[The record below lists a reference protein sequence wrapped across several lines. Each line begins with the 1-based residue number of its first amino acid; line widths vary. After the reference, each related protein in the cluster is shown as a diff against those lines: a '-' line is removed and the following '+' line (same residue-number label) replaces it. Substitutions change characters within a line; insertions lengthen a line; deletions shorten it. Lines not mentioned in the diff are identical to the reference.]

1 MAQSI
6 KEQNELSN
14 IYDYVQEDEI
24 DLRELFATIKKHIWK
39 IISFSFVV
47 TSMVLIYVI
56 FLPNIYKSDMILVPQ
71 EQTKPSI
78 GGLGALA
85 GLAGIDLGG
94 GGMDAMNSLSTIIAD
109 YEFNQ
114 KMITKYS
121 LDKKLLTDVNISTF
135 VYPFGLDLAK
145 QKEKDEEQKSKEEI
159 FFDTYKEIQ
168 NVISISS
175 DKKSGAITISAEHPN
190 RFLTK
195 NLVDIYLKE
204 ATSHLRKVDLI
215 DTQKQIDYYEREL
228 AKTTNIELREQ
239 LSKLVSGLIQK
250 KVLSEASEYYIVKK
264 ITDSRVAFV
273 KDKIKPKRALILVVA
288 FVTSII
294 LGIFGVFF
302 MEFLRNNKDE
312 ENIEEVIKK

>member
-1 MAQSI
+1 
-6 KEQNELSN
+6 
-14 IYDYVQEDEI
+14 
-24 DLRELFATIKKHIWK
+24 
-39 IISFSFVV
+39 
-47 TSMVLIYVI
+47 
-56 FLPNIYKSDMILVPQ
+56 
-71 EQTKPSI
+71 
-78 GGLGALA
+78 
-85 GLAGIDLGG
+85 
-94 GGMDAMNSLSTIIAD
+94 
-109 YEFNQ
+109 
-114 KMITKYS
+114 
-121 LDKKLLTDVNISTF
+121 
-135 VYPFGLDLAK
+135 
-145 QKEKDEEQKSKEEI
+145 
-159 FFDTYKEIQ
+159 
-168 NVISISS
+168 VISISS